1 MHPKIFYRE
10 DTQVGRIL
18 MDNRNVLALTGI
30 NSGMFRQVADGGPLY
45 NSVLMF
51 GRGGKWD
58 FALAIF

>member
-1 MHPKIFYRE
+1 
-10 DTQVGRIL
+10 